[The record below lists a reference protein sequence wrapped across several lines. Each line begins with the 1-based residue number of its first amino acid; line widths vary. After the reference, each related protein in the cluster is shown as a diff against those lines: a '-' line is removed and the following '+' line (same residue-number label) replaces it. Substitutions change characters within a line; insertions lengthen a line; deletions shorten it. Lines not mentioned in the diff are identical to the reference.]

1 MNRSEKQTFVEDL
14 NKTFKASTSVLLINF
29 EGVNVLAQSE
39 LRRQIS
45 KVDSSYQVIK
55 NRLALR
61 AVEDTALE
69 VLREHFQGP
78 TAIAYTGGDPVALA
92 KVLKNFISDHPSVAF
107 KAGVVEGKTFS
118 ASDVERLAKM
128 PSRPELMSKLV
139 YLLNAP
145 LVRLAT
151 ALQSPLR
158 GLASVLKQL
167 GEQKQAS
174 GEGSTD
180 DSSTDNRQQTAD
192 SGQAEQGAKEP
203 EAAPEPEQQKPA
215 EQEAETPEPK
225 EQQAEEETP
234 VPEVAEQEAKEQ
246 EAKEQQGP
254 AEQEAAAPEPKEQQA
269 EEETPAPEAAEQ
281 EAKEQEAASEPEK
294 PEAKKQETAAQE
306 PEAQEET
313 APEPAAEE
321 PTTEEPVAEEKAA
334 EEAAAEETSGQEAE
348 DQEAA
353 APEAASEEKADEET
367 TDKEKKDEQTKDI

>member
-14 NKTFKASTSVLLINF
+14 NKTFKSSTSVLLINF
-29 EGVNVLAQSE
+29 EGVDVLAQSE
-39 LRRQIS
+39 LRREIS

-61 AVEDTALE
+61 AVEDTSLE
-69 VLREHFQGP
+69 ALREHFQGP

-167 GEQKQAS
+167 AEKKQAS

-180 DSSTDNRQQTAD
+180 DGQQTAD
-192 SGQAEQGAKEP
+192 SGQAK
-203 EAAPEPEQQKPA
+203 
-215 EQEAETPEPK
+215 
-225 EQQAEEETP
+225 
-234 VPEVAEQEAKEQ
+234 QEAKEQ
-246 EAKEQQGP
+246 EAAPEPEKQEP

-269 EEETPAPEAAEQ
+269 EEETPAPEVADQ

-294 PEAKKQETAAQE
+294 PEAKEQETAAQE

-313 APEPAAEE
+313 APETAAEG
-321 PTTEEPVAEEKAA
+321 TVEEPVAEQKAV
-334 EEAAAEETSGQEAE
+334 E
-348 DQEAA
+348 EAA

-367 TDKEKKDEQTKDI
+367 TDKEKKDEETKDS